1 MVKTLPLT
9 LFLLGIVVLGFCQEY
24 RIQPVNP
31 DFSSWELAYPET
43 KNPVSIHLF
52 LNEDEKNTPF
62 TNLEALHQE
71 LDQKAAKKIDSL
83 ALLRLIFQKT
93 HKRLLKNYKQ
103 HSTVE
108 DLLNQGKYDCV
119 SGSALLGLLLDR
131 YGYTYEIVET
141 DYHVFLEV
149 FLNGKTVIL
158 ESTLPVG
165 GMITSASAV
174 SNYLAAYS
182 SEGGVAERNI
192 SEGLAGTR
200 VNTADNTI
208 FRKVNLHELV
218 GLQYYNEAIV
228 HFNLQEYRKAIDLLT
243 KALASYPSE
252 RIEGLKELSIE
263 LAYHSYGYDIRN

>member
-1 MVKTLPLT
+1 MAKTLPLL
-9 LFLLGIVVLGFCQEY
+9 LFFLGIVVLGFCQEY
-24 RIQPVNP
+24 RIQPVNS

-43 KNPVSIHLF
+43 KKPVSIRLF
-52 LNEDEKNTPF
+52 VNEYEKNTPL
-62 TNLEALHQE
+62 TNWEALQQE
-71 LDQKAAKKIDSL
+71 LDQKAAKKLDSL

-93 HKRLLKNYKQ
+93 HQRLLKNYKQ
-103 HSTVE
+103 HSTVT
-108 DLLNQGKYDCV
+108 DLLNQGNYDCV

-131 YGYTYEIVET
+131 YGYAYEIVET

-165 GMITSASAV
+165 GMITSSSAV

-182 SEGGVAERNI
+182 SEGGLAARNI
-192 SEGLAGTR
+192 SEGLAGRR

-228 HFNLQEYRKAIDLLT
+228 HFNLQEYKKAIDLLN
-243 KALASYPSE
+243 KALASYSSE
-252 RIEGLKELSIE
+252 RIEGLKELSID